1 MEESKK
7 FKNGD
12 SVYHKECGEGTVIEI
27 LGELIKVKFKKTP
40 SLMYN
45 AGVNPALV
53 HSKSLIDLG
62 KIQKYAEDTLR
73 RHPGTGGPGGPQSIG
88 DIGEEDHDIDWSYIQ
103 VSSKKAQ
110 SWGKVQSWKFV
121 VGPSGTIICD
131 DMFHNRR
138 KK

>member
-1 MEESKK
+1 
-7 FKNGD
+7 
-12 SVYHKECGEGTVIEI
+12 
-27 LGELIKVKFKKTP
+27 
-40 SLMYN
+40 MYN

-73 RHPGTGGPGGPQSIG
+73 RHPGTGGPGGRQSIG

-110 SWGKVQSWKFV
+110 SWGFV
-121 VGPSGTIICD
+121 VVPSGTITCNNMLHD
-131 DMFHNRR
+131 RR